1 VTLAAGSLGAAACGG
16 GESVQQPRVAGE
28 DAQLIDWVATHP
40 DQVSLLATGGGDTA
54 GELDWNAERARPVAS
69 TFKILVLAAYAREVT
84 AGRLDPGESLARA
97 DLELWYLEGT
107 DEGAHERAMAAMSVP
122 AGGKLSL
129 DQVVRAM
136 VEFSDNAAT
145 DYLLDRLGRQRVLET
160 ARLLDLDTLGTGVS
174 PITGALLTLAD
185 DELGASPDERID
197 QLGSLTVEELA
208 SRAWRLAAR
217 YSHAPERSIAGLAS
231 ARQELVDW
239 NQALALTDAL
249 PWRGSAR
256 DLAKL
261 VAEATSARALGG
273 EAAEIMARHLSWPMR
288 DQGIA
293 SRFEAS
299 GAKEGETAGVLA
311 LPGFARPRTGPWKGE
326 ARVVVLLIEGMD
338 AAAWQAAR
346 ETYLLFAS
354 DLAHRP
360 DIVAIIRERL
370 TR

>member
-160 ARLLDLDTLGTGVS
+160 ARLLDLDTLETDVS

-197 QLGSLTVEELA
+197 QLRSLTVEEQA

-217 YSHAPERSIAGLAS
+217 YSPRRNDRAPVSPLPFRSL
-231 ARQELVDW
+231 
-239 NQALALTDAL
+239 
-249 PWRGSAR
+249 
-256 DLAKL
+256 
-261 VAEATSARALGG
+261 
-273 EAAEIMARHLSWPMR
+273 
-288 DQGIA
+288 
-293 SRFEAS
+293 
-299 GAKEGETAGVLA
+299 
-311 LPGFARPRTGPWKGE
+311 
-326 ARVVVLLIEGMD
+326 
-338 AAAWQAAR
+338 
-346 ETYLLFAS
+346 
-354 DLAHRP
+354 
-360 DIVAIIRERL
+360 
-370 TR
+370 